1 MRNRR
6 AITVAVAVSAT
17 ACMSSATTHPALAS
31 EKAVREAPSPTQRTT
46 LGSAARE
53 RMAAQR
59 PLREAAQVVRGAVEQ
74 EDGSGFAGLAITGGK
89 VTVWFKGDPPAA
101 VARALHEARQDAPV
115 TVEQAPHSVAELEAA
130 SDTVVRWMEANP
142 DTPLHTVQVANAG
155 RGLVLAAD
163 APIDVADLPS
173 VAVPVEVV
181 NRPRILPSSGRL
193 ADVAPFWG
201 GARIN
206 NGDNTGFCTSGFAVV
221 SGSVRYMLTAGHCG
235 RPGGSW
241 QTGNDAL
248 TIGWAALEHVHHDLL
263 LIPGSVAGRIY
274 DGGVGAG
281 EFSKQVVGWGW
292 AAPGEYV
299 CHSGS
304 VSGAT
309 CGIRNTTGSFTATTC
324 GNDAYGVYECYGDL
338 VLAEKVDGATA
349 ARPGDSGGPV
359 FPLSGAYGVIAKG
372 TLTGAGGRWLTYQ
385 DFGTAWRD
393 FGVGPV

>member
-1 MRNRR
+1 MRNPR
-6 AITVAVAVSAT
+6 AITVAVAVSVT
-17 ACMSSATTHPALAS
+17 ACMSSAGSTALAS
-31 EKAVREAPSPTQRTT
+31 EKPVREASPAAGRAT
-46 LGSAARE
+46 LPSAARE
-53 RMAAQR
+53 RMMAQR
-59 PLREAAQVVRGAVEQ
+59 PLRDAAQVVRGAVEQ
-74 EDGSGFAGLAITGGK
+74 EARSGFAGLAIAGGK
-89 VTVWFKGDPPAA
+89 VTVWFKGEPSPS
-101 VARALHEARQDAPV
+101 VARALRAARQDAPV
-115 TVEQAPHSVAELEAA
+115 AVEHAPHSIAELEAA
-130 SDTVVRWMEANP
+130 SDEMVRWLKAHP
-142 DTPLHTVQVANAG
+142 DSPLHTVEIANAG

-163 APIDVADLPS
+163 APLDLTDLPS
-173 VAVPVEVV
+173 VDVPVDLA
-181 NRPRILPSSGRL
+181 NRPRILPTSGRL

-201 GARIN
+201 GGRIN
-206 NGDNTGFCTSGFAVV
+206 NGDNNAICTSGFAVAA
-221 SGSVRYMLTAGHCG
+221 GGVRYMLTAGHCG

-248 TIGWAALEHVHHDLL
+248 TIGWATLEHVNHDLL
-263 LIPGSVAGRIY
+263 LIPANVGGRIY
-274 DGGVGAG
+274 DGGIGVG

-324 GNDAYGVYECYGDL
+324 GNDAYGNYECYGDL

-359 FPLSGAYGVIAKG
+359 FTLSGANAVIAKG
-372 TLTGAGGRWLTYQ
+372 TLTGAGGRWMTYQ

-393 FGVGPV
+393 FGIVPV